1 MWLNCGHD
9 NTLPAYPPETTEN
22 RVATRSNPGA
32 LAGRSVA
39 GKDVALLIGMIAVL
53 AVPACIT
60 LSTVRHEVGA
70 VPPGANPTPYGYTI
84 SLSIFLV
91 PVVAI
96 GLWHL
101 VAPRHPVDRKAL
113 FASTATVASLGAVLD
128 LIFGHSFFTFH
139 NPGATIGL
147 RLPAWSF
154 GEMAWIPRYL
164 PVEEFLFY
172 ILGGLFMI
180 VVYLWADN
188 VWLQA
193 YEPEHYRDEIRKRQ
207 RLVNL
212 STPMFLLCVGLIA
225 AGWLFKKYGPHNNHA
240 GIPGYFTFQVLLA
253 FLPTVIFFRC
263 VKDFIN
269 WHAFAFGW
277 FILLLVSLLWEAT
290 LGVPYGWWAY
300 RTEQMLG
307 VHILAW
313 RKLPLEAVL
322 LWLVAAWGAVISY
335 EFWRAFFHMARPA
348 REALFGRLATG
359 GEE

>member
-1 MWLNCGHD
+1 MWLNSAHD
-9 NTLPAYPPETTEN
+9 NTLAAYPAETTEN
-22 RVATRSNPGA
+22 RVPNRSTNGA

-39 GKDVALLIGMIAVL
+39 GKDVALLLGMIAVL
-53 AVPACIT
+53 VVPSWLT

-70 VPPGANPTPYGYTI
+70 VPPGANPTPWGYTI
-84 SLSIFLV
+84 SLTIFLV
-91 PVVAI
+91 PVVTI

-101 VAPRHPVDRKAL
+101 IAPRHPVDRKAL
-113 FASTATVASLGAVLD
+113 FASTATVAGLGAVLD
-128 LIFGHSFFTFH
+128 LIFGHTFFTFH
-139 NPGATIGL
+139 NPGATIQV

-154 GEMAWIPRYL
+154 AEMRWIPDYL

-188 VWLQA
+188 VWLRA

-207 RLVNL
+207 RLVHL
-212 STPMFLLCVGLIA
+212 STPMFLLCVALILG
-225 AGWLFKKYGPHNNHA
+225 GWLYKKYGPHSSHD
-240 GIPGYFTFQVLLA
+240 GFSGYFTFQVLLA
-253 FLPTVIFFRC
+253 FLPTVIFFRF
-263 VKDFIN
+263 VRDFIN

-300 RTEQMLG
+300 RSEQMLG
-307 VHILAW
+307 IHILAW
-313 RKLPLEAVL
+313 RRLPIEAVL

-348 REALFGRLATG
+348 REALFGRPIT
-359 GEE
+359 ENRE